1 MSIQSLMAA
10 ANAAGYAM
18 APADET
24 LEEGLEVM
32 PRQFTEEFVDE
43 AEVEVA
49 YAPAQRRALVV
60 HWQDPYYRASWV
72 RDWIASWR
80 FGRATA

>member
-1 MSIQSLMAA
+1 MSMQSLMAA
-10 ANAAGYAM
+10 AHAAGYAM
-18 APADET
+18 AVPEEADEA
-24 LEEGLEVM
+24 LEVM
-32 PRQFTEEFVDE
+32 PRRFTEEFVDE

-49 YAPAQRRALVV
+49 YVPAQRNALVV